1 MKTTVELPDALFRRA
16 KILAARRGTTL
27 RELIV
32 DGLQRVT
39 DGTLPAAPEGL
50 TLSVEESAVAVL
62 DSHGLPVLKRRAKS
76 KPKVV
81 TAALVDRIRDELS
94 V

>member
-1 MKTTVELPDALFRRA
+1 
-16 KILAARRGTTL
+16 
-27 RELIV
+27 V

-39 DGTLPAAPEGL
+39 DGTLPASSAGL
-50 TLSVEESAVAVL
+50 TLSAEESAVAVL
-62 DSHGLPVLKRRAKS
+62 DSHGLPVLKRRTKS

>member
-1 MKTTVELPDALFRRA
+1 MKTTVELPDPLFRRA

-27 RELIV
+27 RDLII

-39 DGTLPAAPEGL
+39 DGAAAPADEGL
-50 TLSVEESAVAVL
+50 TLSVEEAAVAVL
-62 DSHGLPVLKRRAKS
+62 DAHGLPVLKRRAKS

-81 TAALVDRIRDELS
+81 TAAQVDRIRDELAL
-94 V
+94 

>member
-1 MKTTVELPDALFRRA
+1 MKTTVELPDPLFRRA

-27 RELIV
+27 RDLII

-39 DGTLPAAPEGL
+39 DGSTAPAADGL

-62 DSHGLPVLKRRAKS
+62 DAHGLPVLKRRPKS
-76 KPKVV
+76 KAKVV
-81 TAALVDRIRDELS
+81 TAAQVDRIRDELS